1 MMTANILVNGE
12 SEQGQAGTAE
22 RLPPVTAGLVI
33 FALSALCW
41 LPLMLPFVV
50 FGRLCRDARR
60 VAISSQSP
68 FNGWPQ
74 ARIWAIPAWYPLGL
88 RLKLNWD
95 LAV

>member
-22 RLPPVTAGLVI
+22 RLPPVTAGLVN

-50 FGRLCRDARR
+50 FGRL
-60 VAISSQSP
+60 
-68 FNGWPQ
+68 
-74 ARIWAIPAWYPLGL
+74 
-88 RLKLNWD
+88 
-95 LAV
+95 

>member
-50 FGRLCRDARR
+50 FGCL
-60 VAISSQSP
+60 
-68 FNGWPQ
+68 
-74 ARIWAIPAWYPLGL
+74 
-88 RLKLNWD
+88 
-95 LAV
+95 